1 MSICVEFPEP
11 KAVIPSKGTAGLK
24 SQLGGC
30 PTTVSALME
39 AGKNIGNASLVKK
52 DIG

>member
-1 MSICVEFPEP
+1 MSISVEFPQP
-11 KAVIPSKGTAGLK
+11 KEVVPSKGTAGLK
-24 SQLGGC
+24 SRLGGC
-30 PTTVSALME
+30 ATTVSTLME